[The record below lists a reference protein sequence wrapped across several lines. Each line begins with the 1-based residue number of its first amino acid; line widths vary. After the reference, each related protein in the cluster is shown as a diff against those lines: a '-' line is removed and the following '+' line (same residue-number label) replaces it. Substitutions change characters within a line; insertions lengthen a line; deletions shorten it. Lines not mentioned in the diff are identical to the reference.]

1 MNTKSNQQMKQNE
14 RNTLG
19 LTLLVGSMVGKRQS
33 MKPMANSSGIWLEAN
48 KAQGAAAAA
57 YPNATPALPIHR
69 GEFAESARSFSLRH
83 SDWTHR
89 IRGDN
94 SPCRT

>member
-1 MNTKSNQQMKQNE
+1 MNTQSNQQMKQNE

-33 MKPMANSSGIWLEAN
+33 IKTMTNISGIRLAAN
-48 KAQGAAAAA
+48 KAQRAAAAV
-57 YPNATPALPIHR
+57 YPNAMPALPIHW
-69 GEFAESARSFSLRH
+69 GEFAEYERSFSLRH